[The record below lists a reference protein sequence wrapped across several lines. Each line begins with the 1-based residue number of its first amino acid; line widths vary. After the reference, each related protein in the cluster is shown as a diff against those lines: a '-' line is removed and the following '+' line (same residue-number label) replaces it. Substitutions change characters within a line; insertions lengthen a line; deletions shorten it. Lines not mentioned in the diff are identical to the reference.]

1 MTKQEFQKQAAKCR
15 RLASGTDELTMRLL
29 IELAEQYEVEA
40 SNSEQLDIGR
50 PNYSSKMRPW
60 PNA

>member
-40 SNSEQLDIGR
+40 SKSEQLDNGR